1 MLTFISIF
9 FVISIG
15 VVDNVRDSKAMV
27 LVEEEEAAK
36 EDTAKSLKKEE
47 SIKKSSFFLQP
58 KNELWVKLNPD
69 YDDEDSDN
77 YRKPG
82 ETLLA
87 FDQNTELGSNSRFCF
102 EIAGVLEDSD
112 NIENFLQCTDEVPET
127 QFLLEDLH
135 KGVYNIT
142 ARIEESENDVVLREE
157 TRTIIVRPP
166 IRFNPTYEWTK
177 IPSKFHSIP
186 PGLEVEMD
194 VFTGKGSIVRIPPQ
208 WSLRIFIPKF
218 QTTSLTEEG
227 KDEEVLFKMFYM
239 DVERTTKVGEVIQA
253 VEAHIGAE
261 AGCVSFTNSLTSE
274 TIEPGLSVEEVD
286 WFNLRFA
293 YLPTLSD
300 SCRINVCAT
309 GVYSDDSTCLKS
321 NIYE

>member
-9 FVISIG
+9 FLISIG
-15 VVDNVRDSKAMV
+15 VVDNVRDSMAMV
-27 LVEEEEAAK
+27 LVEDETNK

-47 SIKKSSFFLQP
+47 NIKESSFFLQP
-58 KNELWVKLNPD
+58 KNELWIKLNPD
-69 YDDEDSDN
+69 YDDEDSYN

-82 ETLLA
+82 EALLE
-87 FDQNTELGSNSRFCF
+87 FDQNMELAANSRFCF
-102 EIAGVLEDSD
+102 QIVGVIENGD
-112 NIENFLQCTDEVPET
+112 NIENFLQCTEEVPKT

-135 KGVYNIT
+135 RGVYNIT
-142 ARIEESENDVVLREE
+142 ARIEELENDVVVREE
-157 TRTIIVRPP
+157 TRAIIVRPP

-177 IPSKFHSIP
+177 IPTKFHSIP

-194 VFTGKGSIVRIPPQ
+194 VFTGKGSIVRIPPR

-218 QTTSLTEEG
+218 RTTSLTEEG

-239 DVERTTKVGEVIQA
+239 DVDRTTKVAEVIQA

-261 AGCVSFTNSLTSE
+261 TGCVSFTNSLTSE
-274 TIEPGLSVEEVD
+274 TIERGLSVEEVD

-293 YLPTLSD
+293 YLPTISD